1 MKYKLSI
8 ALYTTEEVVPYEYHR
23 EKPTGNSIL
32 YKDEIPLVLS
42 QYQSNSLN
50 DIKNQAE
57 IIEKYGRVLY
67 IDVTVKATALDTFIL
82 SMPDVYDKVVSQL
95 EKFDCDIKVS
105 SIGNNIS
112 FQLTNAND
120 LDTRIQKSLFVVNTE
135 IMQKE
140 QLISRRG
147 MIKVFDELIE
157 PESYRITIN
166 KIRSIII
173 TERLKKPNNF
183 TIESVN
189 LGDILVKHKD
199 SNRIVNYLSKITG
212 KPVLPVGSSL
222 LIDADF
228 DDIRN
233 TIKVSR
239 EECTNEIAYIITER
253 RYHIDPLLYL
263 KCYRDLMN
271 VDKQIDSLL

>member
-1 MKYKLSI
+1 MKYSLTI
-8 ALYTTEEVVPYEYHR
+8 ALYTMEEMVPYEYHR
-23 EKPTGNSIL
+23 DKPSGNSIL
-32 YKDEIPLVLS
+32 YKSEIPLVLS
-42 QYQSNSLN
+42 QYKSNSLS

-67 IDVTVKATALDTFIL
+67 IDVTVRATALDAFIL
-82 SMPDVYDKVVSQL
+82 SLPDVYDRVVNQL

-105 SIGNNIS
+105 LVGNNIS
-112 FQLTNAND
+112 FQLTNAKN
-120 LDTRIQKSLFVVNTE
+120 LDVRIQKSLFIVNTE

-157 PESYRITIN
+157 PESHRITIN

-183 TIESVN
+183 EVESAN
-189 LGDILVKHKD
+189 LSEILIKHKD

-212 KPVLPVGSSL
+212 KPILPIGSSL
-222 LIDADF
+222 LVDADF
-228 DDIRN
+228 DDIRS
-233 TIKVSR
+233 TIKVSE
-239 EECTNEIAYIITER
+239 EECTNEIAYIIAQR

-263 KCYRDLMN
+263 KCYRYLMN
-271 VDKQIDSLL
+271 IDKQIDSLL

>member
-8 ALYTTEEVVPYEYHR
+8 ALYTTEEAVPYEYHR

-32 YKDEIPLVLS
+32 YKNEIPLVLS
-42 QYQSNSLN
+42 RYQSNSLN
-50 DIKNQAE
+50 DIKNQVE
-57 IIEKYGRVLY
+57 IIEKYGKVRY
-67 IDVTVKATALDTFIL
+67 IDVMVNATALDTFIVTI
-82 SMPDVYDKVVSQL
+82 PDVYENIVSKL
-95 EKFDCDIKVS
+95 EKFDPDIKVS
-105 SIGNNIS
+105 AVGNNIS
-112 FQLTNAND
+112 FQVTDTKN
-120 LDTRIQKSLFVVNTE
+120 LDIRIQKALFVVNTE

-173 TERLKKPNNF
+173 TERLRKPNNF
-183 TIESVN
+183 EVESVN
-189 LGDILVKHKD
+189 LSDILVKHKD
-199 SNRIVNYLSKITG
+199 SNRIVNYLWKITG
-212 KPVLPVGSSL
+212 KPVLPMASSL
-222 LIDADF
+222 LIDANL
-228 DDIRN
+228 DDIKSS
-233 TIKVSR
+233 IKVSR

-253 RYHIDPLLYL
+253 KYHIDPLLYL
-263 KCYRDLMN
+263 KCYRDIMN